1 MSTATTVPVLD
12 IRGVSAGYGKLKVVD
27 GVDIVI
33 AENESIG
40 LIGRNGSGKTT
51 LLKTIM
57 GLLPAQTG
65 SISVGGVDLTRKGAW
80 SRCPQGIGYV
90 PQGRLVFPR
99 LSVEDNLALGASS
112 SKERI
117 SDSFASV
124 YELFPVL
131 RSIKD
136 RRAGALSGGQQQ
148 ILAVGRALMSKP
160 RLIILDE
167 PTEGIQPSIIIEIA
181 ESLRHLSRER
191 GVALLV
197 VEQRLDFLSR
207 VADHAHIMDRGAIV
221 ERLPF
226 DELSRSTELQQ
237 KYLGV

>member
-1 MSTATTVPVLD
+1 VTAGTATVLD
-12 IRGVSAGYGKLKVVD
+12 VAGLSAGYGKLNVVD
-27 GVDIVI
+27 GVDLHI
-33 AENESIG
+33 AERETIG

-51 LLKTIM
+51 LLKAMM
-57 GLLPAQTG
+57 GLLPAHAGT
-65 SISVGGVDLTRKGAW
+65 ITVAGVDVTRKAAW
-80 SRCPQGIGYV
+80 ARCPLGIGYV
-90 PQGRLVFPR
+90 PQGRLIFPR
-99 LSVEDNLALGASS
+99 LSVEDNLALGATT

-117 SDSFASV
+117 SDAFTSV

-131 RSIKD
+131 RDINQ
-136 RRAGALSGGQQQ
+136 RRAGTLSGGQQQ
-148 ILAVGRALMSKP
+148 ILAVGRALMSRP
-160 RLIILDE
+160 RLLILDE

-181 ESLRHLSRER
+181 ESLRHLSQDR

-207 VADHAHIMDRGAIV
+207 IADHAHVMDRGKIV

-226 DELSRSTELQQ
+226 SQLSDSLELQQ

>member
-1 MSTATTVPVLD
+1 MVTHKPVLD
-12 IRGVSAGYGKLKVVD
+12 IRGLSGGYGKLRVVD
-27 GVDIVI
+27 GVDMTIS
-33 AENESIG
+33 ENEAIG

-51 LLKTIM
+51 LLKIIM
-57 GLLPAQTG
+57 GLLPAQAG
-65 SISVGGVDLTRKGAW
+65 SISIAGEDLSRKGAW
-80 SRCPQGIGYV
+80 TRCPRGIGYV

-99 LSVEDNLALGASS
+99 LSVEDNLALGATSF
-112 SKERI
+112 KGRI
-117 SDSFASV
+117 SDSYESV

-131 RSIKD
+131 HAIRA

-148 ILAVGRALMSKP
+148 ILAIGRALMSKP
-160 RLIILDE
+160 KLLILDE

-181 ESLRHLSRER
+181 ESLKRLSRET

-197 VEQRLDFLSR
+197 VEQRLDFLNR
-207 VADHAHIMDRGAIV
+207 VADHAHIMDRGSIV

-226 DELSRSTELQQ
+226 DELSRSPELQQ

>member
-1 MSTATTVPVLD
+1 MSAVLEV
-12 IRGVSAGYGKLKVVD
+12 RGLSSGYGKLKVVD
-27 GVDIVI
+27 DVDFAI
-33 AENESIG
+33 AEHETIG

-51 LLKTIM
+51 LLKTVM
-57 GLLPAQTG
+57 GLLPLQGG
-65 SISVGGVDLTRKGAW
+65 SIVVGGTDVTRKGAW
-80 SRCPQGIGYV
+80 SRCPLGIGYV

-99 LSVEDNLALGASS
+99 LSVEDNLALGATV
-112 SKERI
+112 SKGRI
-117 SDSFASV
+117 VDAFTSV
-124 YELFPVL
+124 YDVFPVL
-131 RSIKD
+131 RSIRE

-148 ILAVGRALMSKP
+148 ILAVGRALMSNP
-160 RLIILDE
+160 RLLILDE

-181 ESLRHLSRER
+181 ESLKRLSAER

-207 VADHAHIMDRGAIV
+207 VTDHANVMDRGRIV

-226 DELSRSTELQQ
+226 AELTASPELQQ